1 MTNAISMNGLT
12 KHYKDVQAL
21 TDLTLDV
28 PAGTVFGFL
37 GPNGAGKTTALK
49 VLAGLAR
56 ATAGSATVNG
66 VAVSAAGEHRRQ
78 LGYLAQDPRFYG
90 WMTGRETLR
99 YVAQLPRR
107 RRRPRARIDSLLDR
121 VGIAD
126 AADRRTSTYS
136 GGMRQRLGIAQA
148 LVGRPAV
155 ILLDEPVS
163 ALDPI
168 GRKDVLDLMREL
180 KGETTVFYSTHIL
193 DDVQRVS
200 DHVAILDHGRLVKA
214 APTQVAA
221 RLVHREH
228 ARASSSAARTRPT
241 EIGLRA
247 DPRRRLDVTVVSA
260 NGATTT
266 YDVTTADGRIGRRPA
281 LDHPVRRRRRPDA
294 HQQRGGDA
302 RPRDRLPAPHRPE
315 GGGGMTAQSAASR
328 RRPIT
333 DPRRG
338 GPFLGFGTVI
348 PQGAHRVAPRA
359 QGPASSLGVS
369 IARRGLHDPDPVHRR
384 GDRRGGV
391 RRPRC
396 RTTRP
401 PTSCSAGPARPSP

>member
-56 ATAGSATVNG
+56 ATSGSATVNG
-66 VAVSAAGEHRRQ
+66 VAVSAAGDHRRQ

-99 YVAQLPRR
+99 YVASFRGVGADRERQ
-107 RRRPRARIDSLLDR
+107 ISELLGR
-121 VGIAD
+121 VGIAE

-214 APTQVAA
+214 APTHVLLGSFTANTLRVVLGGAEDATEVGMREIPGVA
-221 RLVHREH
+221 
-228 ARASSSAARTRPT
+228 S
-241 EIGLRA
+241 
-247 DPRRRLDVTVVSA
+247 VTVVSRSGDETA
-260 NGATTT
+260 
-266 YDVTTADGRIGRRPA
+266 YDVVTQVG
-281 LDHPVRRRRRPDA
+281 
-294 HQQRGGDA
+294 
-302 RPRDRLPAPHRPE
+302 
-315 GGGGMTAQSAASR
+315 
-328 RRPIT
+328 
-333 DPRRG
+333 
-338 GPFLGFGTVI
+338 
-348 PQGAHRVAPRA
+348 
-359 QGPASSLGVS
+359 ASSTVQREITLFAVDAGLTL
-369 IARRGLHDPDPVHRR
+369 IANAEETLDLETVFLRLIDQKEV
-384 GDRRGGV
+384 
-391 RRPRC
+391 
-396 RTTRP
+396 
-401 PTSCSAGPARPSP
+401 AA

>member
-1 MTNAISMNGLT
+1 MTNAISMDGLT
-12 KHYKDVQAL
+12 KHYSDVQAL

-28 PAGTVFGFL
+28 PSGTVFGFL

-66 VAVSAAGEHRRQ
+66 VTVSAAGEHRRQ

-90 WMTGRETLR
+90 WMSGRETLR
-99 YVAQLPRR
+99 YVASFRGVGGDRERQ
-107 RRRPRARIDSLLDR
+107 ITELLGR
-121 VGIAD
+121 VGIAE
-126 AADRRTSTYS
+126 AADRHTSTYS

-214 APTQVAA
+214 APTHVLLGSFTANTLRIVLGGADGATETGLREIAGVASVTVASRTGRDTAYDVVTQAGASATVQRAVTQFAVDAGLTLIANAEETLDLETVFLRLIDQKEVAA
-221 RLVHREH
+221 
-228 ARASSSAARTRPT
+228 
-241 EIGLRA
+241 
-247 DPRRRLDVTVVSA
+247 
-260 NGATTT
+260 
-266 YDVTTADGRIGRRPA
+266 
-281 LDHPVRRRRRPDA
+281 
-294 HQQRGGDA
+294 
-302 RPRDRLPAPHRPE
+302 
-315 GGGGMTAQSAASR
+315 
-328 RRPIT
+328 
-333 DPRRG
+333 
-338 GPFLGFGTVI
+338 
-348 PQGAHRVAPRA
+348 
-359 QGPASSLGVS
+359 
-369 IARRGLHDPDPVHRR
+369 
-384 GDRRGGV
+384 
-391 RRPRC
+391 
-396 RTTRP
+396 
-401 PTSCSAGPARPSP
+401 

>member
-1 MTNAISMNGLT
+1 MTDAISMDRLT
-12 KHYKDVQAL
+12 KHYRGVEAL

-28 PAGTVFGFL
+28 PSGTVFGFL

-56 ATAGSATVNG
+56 ATSGTATVDG
-66 VAVSAAGEHRRQ
+66 VPVSAAGEHRRH

-99 YVAQLPRR
+99 YVASFRGL
-107 RRRPRARIDSLLDR
+107 RADRERQIADLLGR

-126 AADRRTSTYS
+126 AADRRTATYS

-214 APTQVAA
+214 APTHVLLGSFTANTLRVVLGGATGETATGLAGIAGVA
-221 RLVHREH
+221 
-228 ARASSSAARTRPT
+228 S
-241 EIGLRA
+241 
-247 DPRRRLDVTVVSA
+247 VTV
-260 NGATTT
+260 
-266 YDVTTADGRIGRRPA
+266 
-281 LDHPVRRRRRPDA
+281 
-294 HQQRGGDA
+294 
-302 RPRDRLPAPHRPE
+302 
-315 GGGGMTAQSAASR
+315 ASR
-328 RRPIT
+328 AGDETAFDVVTKPGASGAVQRAIT
-333 DPRRG
+333 RFAVDAG
-338 GPFLGFGTVI
+338 LTLVANAEETLDLETVFLRLI
-348 PQGAHRVAPRA
+348 DQKEAAA
-359 QGPASSLGVS
+359 
-369 IARRGLHDPDPVHRR
+369 
-384 GDRRGGV
+384 
-391 RRPRC
+391 
-396 RTTRP
+396 
-401 PTSCSAGPARPSP
+401 

>member
-1 MTNAISMNGLT
+1 MTNAISMNALT
-12 KHYKDVQAL
+12 KHYGNVQAL

-56 ATAGSATVNG
+56 ATTGSATVNG

-99 YVAQLPRR
+99 YVASFRGVGTDRERKITQL
-107 RRRPRARIDSLLDR
+107 LER
-121 VGIAD
+121 VGIAE

-214 APTQVAA
+214 APTHVLLGSFTANTLRVVLGGA
-221 RLVHREH
+221 N
-228 ARASSSAARTRPT
+228 APT
-241 EIGLRA
+241 EVGMREIPGVA
-247 DPRRRLDVTVVSA
+247 SVTVVVA
-260 NGATTT
+260 KRRR
-266 YDVTTADGRIGRRPA
+266 DRLRRRDPGRRVCVGPA
-281 LDHPVRRRRRPDA
+281 GDHAVRGRRRPDA
-294 HQQRGGDA
+294 HRQRGRDA
-302 RPRDRLPAPHRPE
+302 RPRDGLPSPHRPE
-315 GGGGMTAQSAASR
+315 GGGGMTARPAELVSAPISAPP
-328 RRPIT
+328 RRPV
-333 DPRRG
+333 P
-338 GPFLGFGTVI
+338 GPADDHR
-348 PQGAHRVAPRA
+348 QGVQRVGPRA
-359 QGPASSLGVS
+359 QGPDHPRRLG
-369 IARRGLHDPDPVHRR
+369 ARGGLHDPDPVHRR
-384 GDRRGGV
+384 A
-391 RRPRC
+391 RPEKRSPRASC
-396 RTTRP
+396 RTTRR

>member
-1 MTNAISMNGLT
+1 MTNAISMDGLT

-28 PAGTVFGFL
+28 PSGTVFGFL

-56 ATAGSATVNG
+56 ATSGQATVDG
-66 VAVSAAGEHRRQ
+66 VPVSAAGNHRRH

-99 YVAQLPRR
+99 YVASYRGIGTDREREISQL
-107 RRRPRARIDSLLDR
+107 LER
-121 VGIAD
+121 VGIAE

-168 GRKDVLDLMREL
+168 GRKAVLDLMREL

-214 APTQVAA
+214 APTHVLLGSFTANTLRVVLGGA
-221 RLVHREH
+221 N
-228 ARASSSAARTRPT
+228 APT
-241 EIGLRA
+241 EVGMRQIPGVA
-247 DPRRRLDVTVVSA
+247 SVTVVSRSGNDTA
-260 NGATTT
+260 
-266 YDVTTADGRIGRRPA
+266 YDVVTQVGA
-281 LDHPVRRRRRPDA
+281 
-294 HQQRGGDA
+294 
-302 RPRDRLPAPHRPE
+302 
-315 GGGGMTAQSAASR
+315 SAAVQR
-328 RRPIT
+328 EIT
-333 DPRRG
+333 MFAVNAGLTLIANAEETLDLETVFLRLIDPKE
-338 GPFLGFGTVI
+338 
-348 PQGAHRVAPRA
+348 VAA
-359 QGPASSLGVS
+359 
-369 IARRGLHDPDPVHRR
+369 
-384 GDRRGGV
+384 
-391 RRPRC
+391 
-396 RTTRP
+396 
-401 PTSCSAGPARPSP
+401 

>member
-1 MTNAISMNGLT
+1 MTSAITMDGLT
-12 KHYKDVQAL
+12 KHYQGVQAL
-21 TDLTLDV
+21 TDLTLHV

-56 ATAGSATVNG
+56 ATAGTATVNG
-66 VAVSAAGEHRRQ
+66 VTVSAAGEHRRQ

-99 YVAQLPRR
+99 YVASFRR
-107 RRRPRARIDSLLDR
+107 IGADRERQISDLLGR
-121 VGIAD
+121 VGIAE

-214 APTQVAA
+214 APTHVLLGSFTANTLRVVLGGAVAA
-221 RLVHREH
+221 TDDGIRGIAGV
-228 ARASSSAARTRPT
+228 AS
-241 EIGLRA
+241 
-247 DPRRRLDVTVVSA
+247 VTVVSRSG
-260 NGATTT
+260 NDTT
-266 YDVTTADGRIGRRPA
+266 YDVVTRSGASSE
-281 LDHPVRRRRRPDA
+281 V
-294 HQQRGGDA
+294 QRGITRFAVDA
-302 RPRDRLPAPHRPE
+302 GLTLIANAEETLDLETVFLRLIDQKE
-315 GGGGMTAQSAASR
+315 VAA
-328 RRPIT
+328 
-333 DPRRG
+333 
-338 GPFLGFGTVI
+338 
-348 PQGAHRVAPRA
+348 
-359 QGPASSLGVS
+359 
-369 IARRGLHDPDPVHRR
+369 
-384 GDRRGGV
+384 
-391 RRPRC
+391 
-396 RTTRP
+396 
-401 PTSCSAGPARPSP
+401 

>member
-1 MTNAISMNGLT
+1 MTNAISMDGLT

-56 ATAGSATVNG
+56 ATSGSATIDG
-66 VAVSAAGEHRRQ
+66 VAVSAAGEHRRH

-99 YVAQLPRR
+99 YVASFRGIETDRERQI
-107 RRRPRARIDSLLDR
+107 AELLGR
-121 VGIAD
+121 VGIAE

-214 APTQVAA
+214 APTHVLLGSFTANTLRVVLGGATSATETGLREIAGVASVTIASRSGDETAFDVVTRPGASATVQREITRFAVNDGLTLIANAEETLDLETVFLRLIDPNEVAA
-221 RLVHREH
+221 
-228 ARASSSAARTRPT
+228 
-241 EIGLRA
+241 
-247 DPRRRLDVTVVSA
+247 
-260 NGATTT
+260 
-266 YDVTTADGRIGRRPA
+266 
-281 LDHPVRRRRRPDA
+281 
-294 HQQRGGDA
+294 
-302 RPRDRLPAPHRPE
+302 
-315 GGGGMTAQSAASR
+315 
-328 RRPIT
+328 
-333 DPRRG
+333 
-338 GPFLGFGTVI
+338 
-348 PQGAHRVAPRA
+348 
-359 QGPASSLGVS
+359 
-369 IARRGLHDPDPVHRR
+369 
-384 GDRRGGV
+384 
-391 RRPRC
+391 
-396 RTTRP
+396 
-401 PTSCSAGPARPSP
+401 